1 METYRTE
8 EEQVEAIKHWW
19 RENGKS
25 TVLGVAIAL
34 SLVFGWRGWNNYQ
47 ADRAAEASVLYEN
60 LLQADAA
67 VQSNGSKRE
76 TAEHLAN
83 TLKDGFSGH
92 SYAQYAALIQA
103 KYAVND
109 GDYDAA
115 EAELN
120 WVLAQGPD
128 AAIKAQTQLR
138 LARVQF
144 AKGELDAALAI
155 AEGLKDGSAAV
166 QALELQGDVMRAQ
179 GDKAAALEAYR
190 QADAINR
197 QQENP
202 LNNRLLKM
210 KINSLAAEQG
220 ADKNTTAQN

>member
-1 METYRTE
+1 M
-8 EEQVEAIKHWW
+8 
-19 RENGKS
+19 
-25 TVLGVAIAL
+25 TVA
-34 SLVFGWRGWNNYQ
+34 FFF
-47 ADRAAEASVLYEN
+47 AA
-60 LLQADAA
+60 LQADAA

-144 AKGELDAALAI
+144 AKGELDAAMVI

-202 LNNRLLKM
+202 LNNPLLKM

>member
-76 TAEHLAN
+76 TAEHLAK
-83 TLKDGFSGH
+83 TLKDGFAGH

-120 WVLAQGPD
+120 WVLAQG
-128 AAIKAQTQLR
+128 
-138 LARVQF
+138 ARC
-144 AKGELDAALAI
+144 
-155 AEGLKDGSAAV
+155 
-166 QALELQGDVMRAQ
+166 
-179 GDKAAALEAYR
+179 GDKGANAVTLGSR
-190 QADAINR
+190 PIC
-197 QQENP
+197 
-202 LNNRLLKM
+202 
-210 KINSLAAEQG
+210 QG
-220 ADKNTTAQN
+220 RTRCRTGDC